1 MFQEEKGRPSCVD
14 TKHSHPGET
23 MSDSNWQVVQLGMGG
38 RSQKRLEKCQNT
50 GGHKVGQ
57 SLWEKDLRTV
67 LRLGCELGFGPPREG
82 AEQVKK
88 ARD

>member
-1 MFQEEKGRPSCVD
+1 MILTGKWFSWVWE
-14 TKHSHPGET
+14 
-23 MSDSNWQVVQLGMGG
+23 GG
-38 RSQKRLEKCQNT
+38 ARERLEKCQNT

-67 LRLGCELGFGPPREG
+67 LRLGCELGFGTPREG
-82 AEQVKK
+82 AEQMKK